1 MSAARL
7 TFNTHW
13 TSALLM
19 KRNLYFWAPSLC
31 ALLLAGLT
39 FMGFVEVRDAA
50 LLLGALV
57 GLAIAAEIFC

>member
-1 MSAARL
+1 
-7 TFNTHW
+7 
-13 TSALLM
+13 M

>member
-1 MSAARL
+1 L

-31 ALLLAGLT
+31 ALAVAALT
-39 FMGFVEVRDAA
+39 FTGFVEAGDAA
-50 LLLGALV
+50 LLLVALV